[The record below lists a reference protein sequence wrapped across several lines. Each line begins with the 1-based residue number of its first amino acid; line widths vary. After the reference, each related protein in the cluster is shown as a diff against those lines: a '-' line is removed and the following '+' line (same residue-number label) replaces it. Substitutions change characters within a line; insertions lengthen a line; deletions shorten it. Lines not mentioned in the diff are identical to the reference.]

1 MSTDST
7 PDDFI
12 PVPIP
17 MMGGESGKCK
27 SCGSPVVGKFCSA
40 CGQRS
45 NVKRITLREGWNDFW
60 SRVYGFDGMFP
71 RTLRD
76 LTLRPGQAARTFI
89 NGNRVMYYGPVGY
102 FFFMISLYLLVMS
115 MLSIDPIELTREIAS
130 DLATAKPGSGQEK
143 LNAGMAQWINDNQRL
158 VSFIFIPIQ
167 VLWLWILFRKSALN
181 FLEHSVMVLY
191 TQGHI
196 QWISIVFLFV
206 FKFTGYFLDFSLL
219 LLSQFVYFCFA
230 CVQLYDMYRPFGAIM
245 RALLSQILYWITLMF
260 VITIILTIV
269 LAMNPELMEQIRP
282 SNN

>member
-27 SCGSPVVGKFCSA
+27 SCGSPVVGKFCSD

-76 LTLRPGQAARTFI
+76 LTLRPGHAARTFI
-89 NGNRVMYYGPVGY
+89 NGNRVMYYAPVGY

-115 MLSIDPIELTREIAS
+115 MLSIDPIELTREATSNI
-130 DLATAKPGSGQEK
+130 ATAKPGSGQEEF
-143 LNAGMAQWINDNQRL
+143 NTSMAHWLNDNQRL
-158 VSFIFIPIQ
+158 VSFLFIPIQ
-167 VLWLWILFRKSALN
+167 VLWLVALFRKSALN

-191 TQGHI
+191 TQGHV

-206 FKFTGYFLDFSLL
+206 FKFTGYFPDFSLL
-219 LLSQFVYFCFA
+219 LLFQFVYFCVA
-230 CVQLYDMYRPFGAIM
+230 SVQLYDMYKPVSAVLRAIF
-245 RALLSQILYWITLMF
+245 SQILFLISL
-260 VITIILTIV
+260 ILTISV
-269 LAMNPELMEQIRP
+269 IIAVVIALNPEMIK
-282 SNN
+282 N